1 MMKFTLLCESW
12 NGKEQY
18 YCCRIHWTFFL
29 LHWSKCYKSHGSSSR
44 NLLQKCK
51 RDPVPP
57 NLGWKL
63 AATVDKS
70 HAMPAYVPGVTLSSV
85 LAADM
90 YITKRPL
97 SLHVRVNGHLIVI
110 SMYSQT
116 PLYGH
121 PPKMDNLSLRTA
133 CFVPWDRKP
142 LHFLYIQTILYGHLV
157 NKHTFY
163 GSSVSV
169 LTEFDCSLS
178 SMFVQNHS
186 AEV

>member
-18 YCCRIHWTFFL
+18 YCRRIHWTIFPSPL
-29 LHWSKCYKSHGSSSR
+29 VHYKSHGSSSR

-51 RDPVPP
+51 SDPVPS

-63 AATVDKS
+63 PADVYKS
-70 HAMPAYVPGVTLSSV
+70 HAIPAYVPGVTLSSV

-90 YITKRPL
+90 RITTQPL
-97 SLHVRVNGHLIVI
+97 WLHMRVKYGHLIVI

-116 PLYGH
+116 PLYWH
-121 PPKMDNLSLRTA
+121 PLKMDTLLLWTV
-133 CFVPWDRKP
+133 CFVPWVRKP
-142 LHFLYIQTILYGHLV
+142 LHFLYIQPILYGHPV
-157 NKHTFY
+157 NTHTFY
-163 GSSVSV
+163 GPSVSV

-178 SMFVQNHS
+178 SRFVQNHS

>member
-63 AATVDKS
+63 AANVDKS

-90 YITKRPL
+90 CITKRPL
-97 SLHVRVNGHLIVI
+97 SLHVR
-110 SMYSQT
+110 
-116 PLYGH
+116 
-121 PPKMDNLSLRTA
+121 
-133 CFVPWDRKP
+133 DRKP
-142 LHFLYIQTILYGHLV
+142 LHFLYIQPILYGHLV

-163 GSSVSV
+163 GPSVSV

>member
-1 MMKFTLLCESW
+1 MNIFPSPLEQMLQISW
-12 NGKEQY
+12 VFLKEPVTKVQ
-18 YCCRIHWTFFL
+18 
-29 LHWSKCYKSHGSSSR
+29 
-44 NLLQKCK
+44 

-90 YITKRPL
+90 CITKRPL

-116 PLYGH
+116 PL
-121 PPKMDNLSLRTA
+121 
-133 CFVPWDRKP
+133 
-142 LHFLYIQTILYGHLV
+142 
-157 NKHTFY
+157 
-163 GSSVSV
+163 
-169 LTEFDCSLS
+169 
-178 SMFVQNHS
+178 
-186 AEV
+186 